1 MKNGLG
7 ESLELKLCYGCV
19 CHFGETA
26 VKTFLKLVLLV
37 IFLVSVLINSLLF
50 ISTASMNILTGWLDK
65 AGLDT
70 PITQMQKVN
79 TTLKKSNARLKSNNA
94 KLVKSNNN
102 IRKKVKKYSNTQS
115 KKIVKRAT
123 RKVLNGTAKT
133 AAAVLPGVANVV
145 LVSAV
150 VYDVLELNEMC
161 EDLGEIDSLVSDTS
175 LDAPKTSSMVYEEK
189 VTVCGLEI
197 KKISKDKALSI
208 KTELENLAE
217 KAINDLN
224 KSKNTLSQSFDEK
237 INDWKDW
244 YIQVDGCNVSIGK
257 PICEIVSSP
266 MKLICEKTDNMFY
279 GCAEKN

>member
-102 IRKKVKKYSNTQS
+102 IRKK
-115 KKIVKRAT
+115 
-123 RKVLNGTAKT
+123 
-133 AAAVLPGVANVV
+133 
-145 LVSAV
+145 
-150 VYDVLELNEMC
+150 
-161 EDLGEIDSLVSDTS
+161 
-175 LDAPKTSSMVYEEK
+175 
-189 VTVCGLEI
+189 
-197 KKISKDKALSI
+197 
-208 KTELENLAE
+208 
-217 KAINDLN
+217 
-224 KSKNTLSQSFDEK
+224 
-237 INDWKDW
+237 
-244 YIQVDGCNVSIGK
+244 
-257 PICEIVSSP
+257 
-266 MKLICEKTDNMFY
+266 
-279 GCAEKN
+279 

>member
-37 IFLVSVLINSLLF
+37 IFFVSVLINSLLF

-70 PITQMQKVN
+70 PITQMQ
-79 TTLKKSNARLKSNNA
+79 
-94 KLVKSNNN
+94 
-102 IRKKVKKYSNTQS
+102 
-115 KKIVKRAT
+115 
-123 RKVLNGTAKT
+123 
-133 AAAVLPGVANVV
+133 
-145 LVSAV
+145 
-150 VYDVLELNEMC
+150 
-161 EDLGEIDSLVSDTS
+161 
-175 LDAPKTSSMVYEEK
+175 
-189 VTVCGLEI
+189 
-197 KKISKDKALSI
+197 
-208 KTELENLAE
+208 